1 MKLAIIGTRGI
12 PASYSGFE
20 TSVEETATRFAQKNI
35 KTTVY
40 CRKNHYSEIKSK
52 YRGVKLVHLPSI
64 KTKHFDTITHTLL
77 SVIHCLYNKFD
88 MAHIYG
94 VGNAIFLPILKLSG
108 INIISIVDGADWQR
122 KKWSWFAKA
131 YLKLCRMLTVYFS
144 DHYVVDSEILIN
156 DYNQLYNKPPVYIP
170 YGAKKSDQYSE
181 DILKKYSLIESGY
194 IIFIGR
200 FVKEKGIEFLIKNYS
215 KIRTNVKLV
224 IVGGNTVDKQYENKI
239 VSMGNENIIFTGFLY
254 GSDYESL
261 LKFSLFYVSCSLL
274 EGTSPSLLSAMAING
289 YALVS
294 DLDENKETLKGSCET
309 FKVGDPIDFSRKIE
323 LLFKNKKMDRQKTF
337 DIVNK
342 YYNWDII
349 SKKYFELM
357 KN

>member
-1 MKLAIIGTRGI
+1 MKLSIIGTRGI

-20 TSVEETATRFAQKNI
+20 TSVEETATRFAKNNI
-35 KTTVY
+35 NTTVY
-40 CRKNHYSEIKSK
+40 CRKNHYSKIQTK
-52 YRGVKLVHLPSI
+52 YYGVNLIHLPSI
-64 KTKHFDTITHTLL
+64 KTKHFDTISHTLF
-77 SVIHCLYNKFD
+77 SVIHCLYNKCD
-88 MAHIYG
+88 IVHLYG

-122 KKWSWFAKA
+122 KKWGWVAKT
-131 YLKLCRMLTVYFS
+131 YLKFCRMLTVYFS
-144 DHYVVDSEILIN
+144 DYYVVDSKILIN
-156 DYNQLYNKPPVYIP
+156 DYNQHYNKPPVYIP
-170 YGAKKSDQYSE
+170 YGAKNSGQYNR
-181 DILKKYSLIESGY
+181 DVLKEYSLVEGNY

-200 FVKEKGIEFLIKNYS
+200 FVKEKGIEFLINNYS
-215 KIRTNVKLV
+215 KVRANIKLV
-224 IVGGNTVDKQYENKI
+224 IVGGNTVDQQYENKI
-239 VSMGNENIIFTGFLY
+239 KHMGNDNVIFTGLLY

-261 LKFSLFYVSCSLL
+261 LKYALFYISCSWL

-349 SKKYFELM
+349 SQKYFELM